1 MIEYFF
7 RSIPDGPFHVSP
19 RLQMGLVLIMLL
31 TVLTAFILRHS
42 EKAFKVGIYLLT
54 LQLFML
60 NSWYIITQYE
70 YIQGGL
76 PLYHCRIAMFGIV
89 ICYFLGKEKLMDY
102 FGLLG
107 FIGAATAFGI
117 PAFDPFSFPHIT
129 NFSFVFGHLCL
140 IYTSTIIITQR
151 SELSVKN
158 IVRYTIDMNLAI
170 LIADIILN
178 ANYGFLT
185 ELPAAVSFLPFQ
197 GIQIAIVITTTLT
210 IVMTI
215 LHFLTLHLT
224 DWYHEHFS
232 K

>member
-1 MIEYFF
+1 MVEYFF

-19 RLQMGLVLIMLL
+19 RLQMGLLLLLLL
-31 TVLTAFILRHS
+31 TILIAFILRHS
-42 EKAFKVGIYLLT
+42 EKAFKIGIYLLT
-54 LQLFML
+54 LQLVLL

-89 ICYFLGKEKLMDY
+89 ICYFLDKETLMDY

-107 FIGAATAFGI
+107 FIGAVTAFCI

-129 NFSFVFGHLCL
+129 NFSFVFGHLFL
-140 IYTSTIIITQR
+140 VYTSTIIITHR
-151 SELSVKN
+151 STLHVKN
-158 IVRYTIDMNLAI
+158 IIHYTLDMNLAI
-170 LIADIILN
+170 FIADIILN

-185 ELPAAVSFLPFQ
+185 ELPDSVSFLPFQ
-197 GIQIAIVITTTLT
+197 GVQIALVITTALT
-210 IVMTI
+210 VVITM

-224 DWYHEHFS
+224 DWYNEHFS